1 MAERER
7 EKSGGERGRRLGV
20 EKNERVGQE
29 GNEGEKGKKNVS
41 EGGQA
46 TAFPLCTGHTVL
58 RGELVC
64 VCGGRHVSEVL
75 EVLDDVIAP
84 LSPSLAQDYV
94 T

>member
-1 MAERER
+1 MRGWEDREATRER
-7 EKSGGERGRRLGV
+7 KR
-20 EKNERVGQE
+20 
-29 GNEGEKGKKNVS
+29 KKNVS

-46 TAFPLCTGHTVL
+46 TTFSLCTGHTVL

-64 VCGGRHVSEVL
+64 VCGGRHVSEVQ
-75 EVLDDVIAP
+75 EVLDDVTAP